1 MGVPRRGFES
11 HHPDQDPPP
20 RYLTRLYP
28 TVRDPRASQALE
40 RGLLAALRG
49 RGAVGRNVVLLGLT
63 SLFTDVSSE
72 ALTAVLPLWLTLEL
86 RMTPLQFGL
95 LDGLY
100 QGASAL
106 VRVLAGLV
114 ADAARR
120 YKAVAFAGYAL
131 SAACKPALLVVGAA
145 WAPIAGLLLLD
156 RVGKG
161 IRTAPRDA
169 LIALASPPARLGEA
183 YGVHRALDAVGAACG
198 PILAF
203 AVLAAAPGAYDAVFV
218 ASFAAALVG
227 LAILALFVTEP
238 RRDAADAADATA
250 RPGPAALASEPAAGA
265 AGAAPG
271 DGLRPGVATRAN
283 DAGTATI
290 PPGDGARPATR
301 PGGRLRAPFAHAPFR
316 ALVAAGALLGVATVS
331 DALVY
336 LLLQRRGSVSP
347 TSFPL
352 LFVGTAVV
360 YLLLARRAGRLADRW
375 GRHRVLLAGHALALA
390 LYGLL
395 LLAGELPAAGVLA
408 CVALLGAYYA
418 ATDGVLAALASS
430 VLPHGQLST
439 GLAVVSTATAL
450 ARLLASSVFG
460 ALWSWR
466 GPEAAL
472 AAFAAGLA
480 LAMLAAAALLGVRR
494 PWPQR
499 EEVPAS

>member
-1 MGVPRRGFES
+1 M
-11 HHPDQDPPP
+11 
-20 RYLTRLYP
+20 YP

-49 RGAVGRNVVLLGLT
+49 RGAVAPNVVLLGLT

-131 SAACKPALLVVGAA
+131 SAACKPALLAVGAA

-183 YGVHRALDAVGAACG
+183 YGVHRALDAVGAAFG
-198 PILAF
+198 PVLAF

-218 ASFAAALVG
+218 ASFAAALLG
-227 LAILALFVTEP
+227 LAILGLFVREP
-238 RRDAADAADATA
+238 RRDAAAETTA
-250 RPGPAALASEPAAGA
+250 RPSGSRPPDGSADALPAPGTRSGPATLSGAAA
-265 AGAAPG
+265 TTSAGAAPG
-271 DGLRPGVATRAN
+271 GAARPGVRS
-283 DAGTATI
+283 
-290 PPGDGARPATR
+290 P
-301 PGGRLRAPFAHAPFR
+301 GRLRTLFAHAPFR

-390 LYGLL
+390 LYGFL

-499 EEVPAS
+499 EEVSAS